1 MVVQEGAIWVED
13 AVPPNRQS
21 ACQQL
26 NREEAGAPLPLRCNT
41 RAIELQRVRLLEQGV
56 TVEVLVGCTK
66 PPTRCNKRAIDVQL
80 DCPIEGKVIKVE
92 HVGSPLPRH
101 GDNSHAEKL
110 ANSVPARYCRAIV
123 AMVTEDLKEV
133 LGAVI
138 GKVAALKRQD
148 CGYVLLHKQQG
159 VVCLPGEFRRPVRRP
174 SVRPPLALAL
184 SSSLLFCMFR
194 PPPPGSFG
202 SRTAVLGSASQGS
215 ISLIPPLTHT

>member
-1 MVVQEGAIWVED
+1 MQEGAIWVED

-80 DCPIEGKVIKVE
+80 DCPIEGKVVEVE

-174 SVRPPLALAL
+174 SVRPLRGTHHT
-184 SSSLLFCMFR
+184 F
-194 PPPPGSFG
+194 PPPYLRVVAQLPDLSN
-202 SRTAVLGSASQGS
+202 
-215 ISLIPPLTHT
+215 LTCLTTFIM